1 MIFPDSV
8 ERIKSTLVEVYRDP
22 FWTGV
27 QLPSSPPI
35 KRTGSPCLLYW
46 YDEYG
51 EEHHFGVKVCENIK
65 LFAGHMSRRESRLTR
80 GIGFQDSCDVFLLA
94 MMPNCWEFKADL

>member
-1 MIFPDSV
+1 MMNMVKNI
-8 ERIKSTLVEVYRDP
+8 ILVFSASRAKAEA
-22 FWTGV
+22 G
-27 QLPSSPPI
+27 
-35 KRTGSPCLLYW
+35 
-46 YDEYG
+46 G
-51 EEHHFGVKVCENIK
+51 EIVK